1 MTTDNS
7 QQTTV
12 KIYNTVGM
20 LVEEIEMNSGEIE
33 INVSEYNPGIYFIN
47 ISNEESNV
55 TKKIV
60 VE

>member
-1 MTTDNS
+1 MS
-7 QQTTV
+7 L
-12 KIYNTVGM
+12 GM
-20 LVEEIEMNSGEIE
+20 LVGTRLATSATNEIE

-60 VE
+60 IE

>member
-1 MTTDNS
+1 
-7 QQTTV
+7 
-12 KIYNTVGM
+12 M

-33 INVSEYNPGIYFIN
+33 INVSDYKSGIYFIN
-47 ISNEESNV
+47 ISNEEYNV